1 MPTTAISK
9 KGGNSPSARMTAEK
23 RREAVIQAA
32 VIEFAEAGFFG
43 TSTEAIAAR
52 AGISQPYI
60 FRLFGSKQSLFLLT
74 ALRCFNRILE
84 TFQVAAATAPGDP
97 FDAMGEAYMQL
108 LSDRRLLMVWM
119 HAFAACS
126 NPEIQSAMA
135 AGFKQMYEFLEGL
148 PGATPEQVSK
158 FMFCGMFLNVA
169 AVTNMRSAMTEE
181 EWARRG
187 LS

>member
-1 MPTTAISK
+1 MSTTATAKSRTK
-9 KGGNSPSARMTAEK
+9 ASTRRMTAAE

-60 FRLFGSKQSLFLLT
+60 FRLFGSKQNLFLLT
-74 ALRCFNRILE
+74 AQRCFYRILE
-84 TFQVAAATAPGDP
+84 TFQAAAAATDGDP
-97 FDAMGEAYMQL
+97 FEAMGEAYMKL

-119 HAFAACS
+119 HAFAACA

-135 AGFKQMYEFLEGL
+135 GGFKEMYEFLEGL
-148 PGATPEQVSK
+148 PEATADKVSQ

-169 AVTNMRSAMTEE
+169 AVTNMRSAMTQE
-181 EWARRG
+181 EWSRRG
-187 LS
+187 LA

>member
-1 MPTTAISK
+1 
-9 KGGNSPSARMTAEK
+9 MTAEE

-43 TSTEAIAAR
+43 TSTEVIAAR

-60 FRLFGSKQSLFLLT
+60 FRLFGSKQNLFLLT
-74 ALRCFNRILE
+74 AQRCFHRILE
-84 TFQVAAATAPGDP
+84 TFQAAAAAAEGDP

-126 NPEIQSAMA
+126 NPEIQAAMA
-135 AGFKQMYEFLEGL
+135 SGFKEMYEFLEAL
-148 PGATPEQVSK
+148 PGSTPERVSQ

-169 AVTNMRSAMTEE
+169 AVSNMRSAMTEE
-181 EWARRG
+181 EWSRRG
-187 LS
+187 LA

>member
-1 MPTTAISK
+1 MAATPVANSRTK
-9 KGGNSPSARMTAEK
+9 SPSRRMTAEE

-32 VIEFAEAGFFG
+32 VVEFAEAGFFG

-60 FRLFGSKQSLFLLT
+60 FRLFGRKQNLFLLT
-74 ALRCFNRILE
+74 AQRCFHRILE
-84 TFQVAAATAPGDP
+84 TFQAAAAAAEGDP

-126 NPEIQSAMA
+126 NPEIQAAMA
-135 AGFKQMYEFLEGL
+135 SGFKEMYEFLEAL
-148 PGATPEQVSK
+148 PGATPEQVSQ

-181 EWARRG
+181 EWSRRS
-187 LS
+187 LA

>member
-1 MPTTAISK
+1 MRNAVATRRTRIP
-9 KGGNSPSARMTAEK
+9 SPRMTAED

-32 VIEFAEAGFFG
+32 VIEFAESGFFG

-60 FRLFGSKQSLFLLT
+60 FRLFGSKQNLFLLT
-74 ALRCFNRILE
+74 AQRCFNRILE
-84 TFQVAAATAPGDP
+84 TFQAAAAATDGDP
-97 FDAMGEAYMQL
+97 FDAMAQAYIQL

-126 NPEIQSAMA
+126 NPEIQAAMA
-135 AGFKQMYEFLEGL
+135 SGFQKMYEFLEAL
-148 PGATPEQVSK
+148 PGATPEQVSQ
-158 FMFCGMFLNVA
+158 FMYCGMFLNVA

-181 EWARRG
+181 EWSRRG
-187 LS
+187 LA